1 MKIVV
6 SNKVKATLTLIGGF
20 FILMM
25 NGSIFLWGQLNVYVT
40 SYFRQ
45 KEDAGLELSLGGAL
59 FPVMMASLAT
69 GIPFG
74 IKLLKFFGS
83 ARVCLLISVVI
94 SATMVIL
101 SSLAQRFYQ
110 FIIIYGVI
118 GGFAQ
123 GTIYFIPIYM
133 GYLYLPNNKG
143 LVAGINTCGFALNA
157 FFFGLLFFYLVN
169 PKGLPQ
175 ISNHDGYSYFEGSS
189 IEVARNV
196 PEAIRTLGYIFLSIS
211 VVASQLIMYHP
222 NQIGEEEKRLKK
234 QLDMKENEIK
244 NLNQL
249 KKKLH
254 EVDQNFQ
261 KNSDQ
266 IPLEALQTDNF
277 QKDELLNKH
286 IHLVKLE
293 EELIQQQI
301 LKVNNEDQQRE
312 QVYIYPEILD
322 QLKQENHQNYS
333 DSENQNFHHLNL
345 FQFMKQDQPNKD
357 QHKNSFISEVSCKN
371 EKQFQQYLQSK
382 EQQVEFDLQELKK
395 KNKIAE
401 EQQNQQGAP
410 SIAICLKQPQFHM
423 SILLGFLSIGFGLLI
438 NGNYKPLA
446 KDYGFTSDSFQSL
459 VGSISGIANGF
470 CRPIWSTLL
479 DKFSFKRVL
488 QILLTIEIITS
499 LSLQSTHINQVFYI
513 IWICLI
519 HMTLGGTLSMWPVF
533 SSQINGVKIGS
544 QLYGFYW
551 YGFTIANLLQFLLVL
566 YVKKTIGFNK
576 IFYIYFAQAFVGL
589 LIITFYNFKV
599 NWYKHYISTPKT
611 QQSQNITENQLQ
623 SEPNQQL
630 TTLAK

>member
-1 MKIVV
+1 MKIVIN
-6 SNKVKATLTLIGGF
+6 NKVKAVLTLVGGF
-20 FILMM
+20 LILLM

-69 GIPFG
+69 GIPLG

-83 ARVCLLISVVI
+83 ARTCLLISVVI
-94 SATMVIL
+94 SSMMVIL
-101 SSLAQRFYQ
+101 SSFAQRFYQ
-110 FIIIYGVI
+110 FIIIYGVM

-123 GTIYFIPIYM
+123 GTIYFVPIYM

-157 FFFGLLFFYLVN
+157 FFFGLLFFHLVN

-189 IEVARNV
+189 IEVAKNV
-196 PEAIRTLGYIFLSIS
+196 PEAIRTLGYIFLSVS
-211 VVASQLIMYHP
+211 VVASQLIVYHP
-222 NQIGEEEKRLKK
+222 NQIGQEEKRLKK
-234 QLDMKENEIK
+234 QLDNKGNEIK
-244 NLNQL
+244 DLNIL
-249 KKKLH
+249 KKELQV
-254 EVDQNFQ
+254 VDSNFQ

-266 IPLEALQTDNF
+266 IPLETLQTDNI
-277 QKDELLNKH
+277 QKDQLINKH
-286 IHLVKLE
+286 IDLVKLE

-301 LKVNNEDQQRE
+301 LKVNNEDKQRE

-322 QLKQENHQNYS
+322 QLKQENTQNQL
-333 DSENQNFHHLNL
+333 DSENQIFHHLNL
-345 FQFMKQDQPNKD
+345 IQFMKQDHPNKD
-357 QHKNSFISEVSCKN
+357 QHKNSFISEISCKK
-371 EKQFQQYLQSK
+371 EQEFQLYLQSK
-382 EQQVEFDLQELKK
+382 EKQVKFDLQELKK
-395 KNKIAE
+395 KNKLAE
-401 EQQNQQGAP
+401 EQLNTQGAP
-410 SIAICLKQPQFHM
+410 SIAICLKQPQFYM
-423 SILLGFLSIGFGLLI
+423 SIFLGFLSIGFGLLI

-470 CRPIWSTLL
+470 CRPLWSTLL

-499 LSLQSTHINQVFYI
+499 LSLQSTHISQIFFVF
-513 IWICLI
+513 WICII

-551 YGFTIANLLQFLLVL
+551 YGFTLANLLQFLLVL
-566 YVKKTIGFNK
+566 YFKKKIGFNK
-576 IFYIYFAQAFVGL
+576 IFYIYFAQALVGL
-589 LIITFYNFKV
+589 LIVTFYNFKV
-599 NWYKHYISTPKT
+599 NWSKHYISTPKT
-611 QQSQNITENQLQ
+611 QQSQIITETQLQ
-623 SEPNQQL
+623 SEPIQQL
-630 TTLAK
+630 ITLNK